1 MLLQLTNLYNDTKF
15 VFVFPEKQL
24 SCIIRWNPVN
34 FKTRSNVDGF
44 RVEKA
49 DKSWSIYNNS
59 RGIHIIGLNSTTC
72 QPYSHNVFD
81 TVASAS
87 ERSRFT
93 LSSDSQV
100 STGSFLIGYSVG
112 DFFDPTLTNYLDST
126 YKAIYA
132 TTYLHSLAFICVK
145 GTPTYCQNQNNWAPD
160 GFTIF
165 VMGNGCSM
173 RSRI

>member
-1 MLLQLTNLYNDTKF
+1 MLLQLTNLNNNVKF
-15 VFVFPEKQL
+15 FLFFSEKRL
-24 SCIIRWNPVN
+24 DCIIRWNPVN
-34 FKTRSNVDGF
+34 FKTRNNMDGF

-112 DFFDPTLTNYLDST
+112 DFFDPSVTNYLGQRFKVAYGSS
-126 YKAIYA
+126 YS
-132 TTYLHSLAFICVK
+132 HSLAFICVK

-160 GFTIF
+160 GFTTF
-165 VMGNGCSM
+165 VMGDNSFIISG
-173 RSRI
+173 I